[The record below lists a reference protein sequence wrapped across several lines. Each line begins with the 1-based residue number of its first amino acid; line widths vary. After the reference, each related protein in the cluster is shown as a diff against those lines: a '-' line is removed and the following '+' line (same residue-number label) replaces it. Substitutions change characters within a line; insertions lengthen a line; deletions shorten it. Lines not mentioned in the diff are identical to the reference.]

1 MDIALIM
8 EFIKPEVLVLIPVLY
23 LIGAGLKA
31 WDTFSDRY
39 IPITL
44 GCAGIVLAL
53 LYLAAVSELRG
64 WPEIAAFLFA
74 GVTQGILAAGGSV
87 YANQVYKQAG
97 KDD

>member
-1 MDIALIM
+1 M
-8 EFIKPEVLVLIPVLY
+8 VLIPVLY

-31 WDTFSDRY
+31 SIIVSDKY

-53 LYLAAVSELRG
+53 LYLATVSELGG
-64 WPEIAAFLFA
+64 WPQIAAFLFA

-87 YANQVYKQAG
+87 YANQIYKQAE
-97 KDD
+97 KHD